1 MGLQI
6 VIVLQL
12 STNIKGLV
20 KCSKPSGI
28 LPVLLISD
36 IESSG
41 NAKSIVTKVRY
52 FVSACLGV
60 VYNEIINYI
69 YVLYRN
75 LKYNYE

>member
-6 VIVLQL
+6 IVLQL
-12 STNIKGLV
+12 STNLKGLV
-20 KCSKPSGI
+20 KCSKSSGI

-36 IESSG
+36 IESNG

-60 VYNEIINYI
+60 VYNEIINDI
-69 YVLYRN
+69 YVLYGN
-75 LKYNYE
+75 YAYNYE